1 MIGANSEVVFGSML
15 VPEEINPREF
25 SIAAIPGMVICARRG
40 TGKSRKVTTIKPRL
54 KNKSFFVM
62 KLLTR
67 AVTSAHKKRDVACV
81 VRQFGFL
88 SDGVGLDPKN
98 G

>member
-1 MIGANSEVVFGSML
+1 MIGANSEVVFGSRL
-15 VPEEINPREF
+15 VPEEIYPTEF

-40 TGKSRKVTTIKPRL
+40 TGTSRRVVTIKPKL

-67 AVTSAHKKRDVACV
+67 AVPAAHEENATSFTSYAM
-81 VRQFGFL
+81 VRIFE
-88 SDGVGLDPKN
+88 
-98 G
+98 